1 MPRTLAWIVSLVV
14 ILIASAAQAHAQFSI
29 RAASIEPVEGWE
41 KKQVEHCQGSR
52 CVLWVSPMAAVTASD
67 IERAQPDHTSVEG
80 QTRVAVVFTD
90 AGAKHFADLT
100 TAQLHKQIAMI
111 LDGKVIWAP
120 MVMAEFHADVG
131 KEGML
136 AGSGPQGLTPEEV
149 QRIITLVK

>member
-1 MPRTLAWIVSLVV
+1 MRRRLAWMTCLTV
-14 ILIASAAQAHAQFSI
+14 ILAATQAHAQFSI

-41 KKQVEHCQGSR
+41 KMQVERCQGSR
-52 CVLWVSPMAAVTASD
+52 CTVWVSPIAAVTASD
-67 IERAQPDHTSVEG
+67 IERAQPDHTSAEG

-90 AGAKHFADLT
+90 AGAKHMADLT

-120 MVMAEFHADVG
+120 LVMAEFHANIG

-149 QRIITLVK
+149 QRIIALVK